1 MARTYEI
8 QKISIDE
15 VINDGQ
21 KEQIRK
27 SIVINRIQTI
37 CIAFFGISFAIVA
50 GASVFFKARDTKFI
64 ETGAGKICGL
74 ILALSIIAYIIVHFL
89 AGAIPKKNWKCPHC
103 NESLSY
109 FVPSGTKASAG
120 NRRAQIISERK
131 GLRIGRVDKS
141 FLMVPEKCPYCDQKL
156 LTDKE

>member
-1 MARTYEI
+1 M
-8 QKISIDE
+8 
-15 VINDGQ
+15 
-21 KEQIRK
+21 
-27 SIVINRIQTI
+27 
-37 CIAFFGISFAIVA
+37 
-50 GASVFFKARDTKFI
+50 
-64 ETGAGKICGL
+64 
-74 ILALSIIAYIIVHFL
+74 ALSIIAYIIVHFL

-103 NESLSY
+103 KESLSY

-120 NRRAQIISERK
+120 NRRAQIVSERK

>member
-1 MARTYEI
+1 MAKTYEI
-8 QKISIDE
+8 QKLSIDE
-15 VINDGQ
+15 VIDEGL
-21 KEQIRK
+21 KDQIRK
-27 SIVINRIQTI
+27 SIVINRIQTV
-37 CIAFFGISFAIVA
+37 CIAFFGISFAVVA
-50 GASVFFKARDTKFI
+50 LLSLILKTRDIKFI
-64 ETGAGKICGL
+64 ETGAGKICGF

-89 AGAIPKKNWKCPHC
+89 AGAIPKKSWKCPYC

-131 GLRIGRVDKS
+131 KLRIGRVDKS

>member
-8 QKISIDE
+8 QNISIDE
-15 VINDGQ
+15 VIDEGQ

-27 SIVINRIQTI
+27 SIVINKIQTV

-50 GASVFFKARDTKFI
+50 VASVFLKTRDIKFI

-74 ILALSIIAYIIVHFL
+74 ILALSIIAHIIVHFL

-103 NESLSY
+103 KESLSY

-120 NRRAQIISERK
+120 NRRAQIVSERK

-141 FLMVPEKCPYCDQKL
+141 FLMVPEKCPYCDNKL